1 MTKKEIKDIRIL
13 KLVNGEEIIANEY
26 RQDDSQPILKFK
38 DPVKIIFK
46 ELKDKIK
53 ISFKIWSPYTAQ
65 LFVDDMFLKIE
76 SVIAISTVDNE
87 ISNAYKKYLKKR
99 TKKEKEIEIIE
110 NVEIKAIK
118 LDKLDILDIND

>member
-1 MTKKEIKDIRIL
+1 MTKKEIKNIRIL

-53 ISFKIWSPYTAQ
+53 ISFKIWSPYSPQ
-65 LFVDDMFLKIE
+65 LFVDDMFLKTE

-87 ISNAYKKYLKKR
+87 ILNAYKKYLKKR
-99 TKKEKEIEIIE
+99 IKKNIEIVQIE
-110 NVEIKAIK
+110 EIKTN
-118 LDKLDILDIND
+118 KLDILDIID